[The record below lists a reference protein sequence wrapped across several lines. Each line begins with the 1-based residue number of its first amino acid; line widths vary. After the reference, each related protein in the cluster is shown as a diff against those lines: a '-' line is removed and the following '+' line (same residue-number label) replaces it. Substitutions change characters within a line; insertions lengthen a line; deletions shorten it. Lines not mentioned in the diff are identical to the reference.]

1 MSMKIKGEYRD
12 VVKKNDE
19 IIEDR
24 GWKLNHISQDLGKLI
39 AAMMRN
45 KDFTSSGITFMAV
58 GSSSTAGTG
67 NDNGESSF
75 NKRVKDEV
83 FPSLDFDK
91 PVFSYINKSDWAWA
105 KKIENINFLDDKNN
119 QLTAITNKL
128 QINIIFEKKDLSEKA
143 LEFKE
148 FALLGTGTYKSEPRE
163 IFFINY
169 VAHDPISLT
178 FQGSNEDENTD
189 LTRTV
194 QLTFP

>member
-1 MSMKIKGEYRD
+1 MNMEIKGEYRD

-24 GWKLNHISQDLGKLI
+24 GWKPNHISRDLGKLI

-45 KDFTSSGITFMAV
+45 KDFTSSGITHMAV
-58 GSSSTAGTG
+58 GSSSTAGEG
-67 NDNGESSF
+67 SDNGESSF
-75 NKRVKDEV
+75 NKRVKDDV
-83 FPSLDFDK
+83 FSSLNFDK
-91 PVFSYINKSDWAWA
+91 PVFSYKDKSDWVWA
-105 KKIENINFLDDKNN
+105 KKIDNINFLNDKNN
-119 QLTAITNKL
+119 QITTITNKL
-128 QINIIFEKKDLSEKA
+128 QINVIFEKNDLSGKA

-148 FALLGTGTYKSEPRE
+148 FALLGTGTYKSEPKE

-178 FQGSNEDENTD
+178 FQGSNEDESTD